1 MTSRH
6 AGKFV
11 LVTGGGSG
19 IGLAIARR
27 FHDEGATICL
37 FDVSAEALDRAREAL
52 GGADKSKIET
62 AVGSVSDK
70 SEVERCFARLDK
82 QWGRLDAVVNCAGIL
97 VVKPALELEEEAWRR
112 VIDVNLT
119 GTWLICQAAGKRM
132 LAAGKGSIINISST
146 MGSGGAPQRGSYCA
160 SKAGVIGL
168 TQSLAVEWG
177 RSGVRVNSIAPTATR
192 TEMVQNLIDRG
203 LFKLEA
209 IQDRTPLGRLAEPA
223 DVAAVCSFLASDDAA
238 MVTGHDLAVDGGWM
252 ANFYI

>member
-1 MTSRH
+1 MTPRH
-6 AGKFV
+6 VGKFV

-37 FDVSAEALDRAREAL
+37 YDVSAEALARARDAL
-52 GGADKSKIET
+52 GGADKSNVET
-62 AVGSVSDK
+62 VVGSVSDK
-70 SEVERCFARLDK
+70 SEVEHCFARLDE
-82 QWGRLDAVVNCAGIL
+82 QWGRLDAVANCAGIL
-97 VVKPALELEEEAWRR
+97 VVTPALELEEEAWRR

-132 LAAGKGSIINISST
+132 VAAGKGSIINISST
-146 MGSGGAPQRGSYCA
+146 MGSGGAPQRASYCA

-177 RSGVRVNSIAPTATR
+177 RSGVRVNSLAPTATR
-192 TEMVQNLIDRG
+192 TEMVQSLIDRG

-209 IQDRTPLGRLAEPA
+209 IQNRTPLGRLAEPA

-238 MVTGHDLAVDGGWM
+238 MVTGHDLAVDGGWI